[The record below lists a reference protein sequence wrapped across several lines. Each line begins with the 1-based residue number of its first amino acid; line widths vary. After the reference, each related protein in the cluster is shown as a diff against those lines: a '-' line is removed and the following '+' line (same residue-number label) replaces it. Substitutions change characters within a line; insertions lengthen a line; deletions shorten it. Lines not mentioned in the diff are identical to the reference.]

1 MASARRCAGVIFV
14 LVAIDASAQAQP
26 AQTGATI
33 RGVVVDR
40 ADGTP
45 IADVSVQ
52 VQDSKQSVET
62 DAEGRFE
69 LTGVAPGQVAL
80 HISLVGFIL
89 VKRTVEVTDGGTID
103 LTVVLSEGTGTYSET
118 VTVGGERFREQE
130 KSVPA
135 QMTLGSADIQN
146 LRNLLI
152 NTPAQ

>member
-1 MASARRCAGVIFV
+1 MGSPPLRAGVIFV
-14 LVAIDASAQAQP
+14 LVLIGTSAQAQP
-26 AQTGATI
+26 VPASAAAGPV

-45 IADVSVQ
+45 IAGVAGQ
-52 VQDSKQSVET
+52 GQNSKQSVQT

-69 LTGVAPGQVAL
+69 LTGVAPGQVTL

-89 VKRTVEVTDGGTID
+89 VKRTVDVTEGGTID

-130 KSVPA
+130 K
-135 QMTLGSADIQN
+135 
-146 LRNLLI
+146 
-152 NTPAQ
+152 